1 MLLEGES
8 NSVICGV
15 RCPQCIFVLGFGGGG
30 GGSKYDVY
38 VFNGRNFFFWLA
50 GLGRGRGSDICC
62 GMKRLKI
69 TEYTSIKYYIGIPLN
84 GYLQ

>member
-38 VFNGRNFFFWLA
+38 VFNGRNFFFVGWR
-50 GLGRGRGSDICC
+50 GLGGEGGRI
-62 GMKRLKI
+62 
-69 TEYTSIKYYIGIPLN
+69 YVAV
-84 GYLQ
+84 